1 MTDAAVVGRI
11 LREYHQRTIRPSDIR
26 HVHGSVRGTRVAYR
40 LIQPDG
46 ESVVVRALRAD
57 APVGADFIG
66 CGAATML
73 DLVTS
78 RAATLAW
85 LAERG
90 YPAPRVVPTRTGE
103 LVGLAGAWLTL
114 ATTFVAG
121 TALRPDRGQLGLLGE
136 ALGWLH
142 SLPAVAASGAVE
154 GERDPGQSAAKS
166 AWHLEAAVPATL
178 RRLDS
183 VEALLPPSW
192 RPLHGAFRQT
202 IEAVHQ
208 HARDLPQAVVHGDA
222 RPGNAILTG
231 AAPAAARAGPAAVGA
246 GAAAGADP
254 APVRAGPVGVT
265 LIGWETS
272 GLGLPVLDLG
282 HCLLECHLD
291 QDLPP
296 DQPEAWHIQPD
307 DERIAAVA
315 EGYATRRVLGPAELD
330 LLPDGVRFGTAFIGA
345 IYFEEALVRGIG
357 GASMDIRLERLRNRL
372 AVSPAIAERASHHLG
387 RAEKRYAKP
396 GRPGA
401 AGA

>member
-1 MTDAAVVGRI
+1 MVGRI
-11 LREYHQRTIRPSDIR
+11 LREYHQRAIRPSDIR
-26 HVHGSVRGTRVAYR
+26 HVHGSVRGTQVTYR
-40 LIQPDG
+40 LMEPDV
-46 ESVVVRALRAD
+46 ESMVVRALRTD
-57 APVGADFIG
+57 APVGAQFSG

-73 DLVTS
+73 DLMTS
-78 RAATLAW
+78 RAVTLAW

-103 LVGLAGAWLTL
+103 LVGLAGPWLTL

-121 TALRPDRGQLGLLGE
+121 TALRPDGGQLGMLGQ

-142 SLPAVAASGAVE
+142 SLPPVAASDAASGVGVVSGAVSGAVE
-154 GERDPGQSAAKS
+154 EERDPGEPAAKS

-178 RRLDS
+178 RRLNS
-183 VEALLPPSW
+183 VEALLPPRW

-202 IEAVHQ
+202 IEAVRQ
-208 HARDLPQAVVHGDA
+208 HARDLPHSVVHGNA
-222 RPGNAILTG
+222 RPGNAIL
-231 AAPAAARAGPAAVGA
+231 
-246 GAAAGADP
+246 
-254 APVRAGPVGVT
+254 AGPVGVT
-265 LIGWETS
+265 LIDWDAG

-296 DQPEAWHIQPD
+296 DQPEAWPIQPN

-315 EGYATRRVLGPAELD
+315 RGYATRRVLAPAELD
-330 LLPDGVRFGTAFIGA
+330 LLPAGVRFGTAFTGA
-345 IYFEEALVRGIG
+345 LDLEEALIG
-357 GASMDIRLERLRNRL
+357 GIRRASMDVRLERLRNRL
-372 AVSPAIAERASHHLG
+372 AVSQAIAERASHHLAG
-387 RAEKRYAKP
+387 AEKRYAEP